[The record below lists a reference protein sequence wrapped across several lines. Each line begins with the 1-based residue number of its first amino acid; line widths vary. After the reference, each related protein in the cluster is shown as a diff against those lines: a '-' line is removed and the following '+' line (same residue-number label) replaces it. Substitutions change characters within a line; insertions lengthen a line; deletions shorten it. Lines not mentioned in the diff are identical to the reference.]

1 MIKVTSEELDNLELR
16 LRLLA
21 NAAEAGTKPR
31 RLARRTAEALRAL
44 SVSLNQDAYC
54 KGVAGGPDI
63 LQAEDWEASNTI
75 KATKP

>member
-21 NAAEAGTKPR
+21 NAAEAGSSPR
-31 RLARRTAEALRAL
+31 RLARRVADALRSL
-44 SVSLNQDAYC
+44 SVSLNKDAAC
-54 KGVAGGPDI
+54 KRIEGPDV